1 MKLHRKNTI
10 SNKMIIKMYKRRFF
24 LLTTFLAFSIFKIN
38 AQEGYTTM
46 QLTDM
51 IGQLN
56 WERNMREGN
65 PNIKGSPYLHD
76 EFIKGDVYYDKKFKV
91 EQIPLRLN
99 LYNDEFEY
107 QVKSTVMAFSH
118 PNKIDQVVVGEEVFI
133 YLPETPGNM
142 VSGFVRKWNNKSPC
156 LITKMKAEFFN
167 KEDPKPFEETKPDR
181 FERAL
186 DKNFIMMSDSEIEKV
201 TSVKKLIKLLGDH
214 SSELTAF
221 AKKEKTSSGNAEELG
236 QLLEYYHQLNQ

>member
-1 MKLHRKNTI
+1 
-10 SNKMIIKMYKRRFF
+10 MIIKMYKRRFF

-76 EFIKGDVYYDKKFKV
+76 EFIKGDVYYDKKFK
-91 EQIPLRLN
+91 
-99 LYNDEFEY
+99 
-107 QVKSTVMAFSH
+107 A
-118 PNKIDQVVVGEEVFI
+118 NKIDQVVVGEEVFI

-201 TSVKKLIKLLGDH
+201 TSVKKL
-214 SSELTAF
+214 
-221 AKKEKTSSGNAEELG
+221 TSSGNAEELG